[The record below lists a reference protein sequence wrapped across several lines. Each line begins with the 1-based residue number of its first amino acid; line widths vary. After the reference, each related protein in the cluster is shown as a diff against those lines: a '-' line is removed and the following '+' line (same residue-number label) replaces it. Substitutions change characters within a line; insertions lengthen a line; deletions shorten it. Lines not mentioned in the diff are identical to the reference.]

1 MEFSHIQNLFAFF
14 NISYNTVFQ
23 RLAEK
28 LQKGG
33 KKKQKKC
40 NVVSKKCLPLHR
52 FNKLMIVL
60 QI

>member
-1 MEFSHIQNLFAFF
+1 MNYRTIANLIPFF
-14 NISYNTVFQ
+14 NISKMPDFQ
-23 RLAEK
+23 LITK
-28 LQKGG
+28 MLHFWL

-40 NVVSKKCLPLHR
+40 IVVLKKCLPLQR

>member
-1 MEFSHIQNLFAFF
+1 MNYRTTVDFISFF
-14 NISYNTVFQ
+14 NISKTADYQLITKM
-23 RLAEK
+23 LHYCP
-28 LQKGG
+28 

-40 NVVSKKCLPLHR
+40 IVVLKKCLPLQR